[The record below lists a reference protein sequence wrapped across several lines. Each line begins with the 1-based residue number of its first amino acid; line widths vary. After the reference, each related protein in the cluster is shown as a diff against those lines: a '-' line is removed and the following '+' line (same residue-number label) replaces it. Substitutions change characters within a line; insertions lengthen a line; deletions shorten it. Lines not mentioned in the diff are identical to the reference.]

1 MGDAR
6 IKATTLH
13 SFKGWESRALV
24 IFISGSVDKKALALI
39 YTGLTRL
46 KRHTQGSYLTVVSCE
61 PKLIDYAKTWPV
73 YIEQKTAE

>member
-13 SFKGWESRALV
+13 SFKGWESRAIV
-24 IFISGSVDKKALALI
+24 IYIGKAFNNKSLSLL

-46 KRHTQGSYLTVVSCE
+46 KWHAESSFMTVVSSAE
-61 PKLIDYAKTWPV
+61 ELSEYGKTWPE
-73 YIEQKTAE
+73 YSE